1 MKSTFQSSSN
11 ITEHQVTSQV
21 PRSCSASLS
30 TCRSRP
36 VWEALNPFRAS
47 IKFIQKTGR
56 LHFATSF
63 TEKLKMI
70 RCVARVRASSST
82 TELLVNGEGHRCRW
96 FIYSPGEA
104 FKLLKSISSADK
116 LTYWSKATKDVICW
130 SEQPWGHL
138 GERKIL
144 FLLSSPV
151 VGATGAL
158 KLSAESLFSPLFLW
172 LQIDLK
178 KKNHTHQV
186 GDSCRTQAPESWNFR
201 LRDEKWRLHVSD
213 PGSTGC
219 DWYATQR
226 RSERGQGRE
235 SGVGAPAGS
244 TSRLVSR
251 CRRGA
256 NRRRHNWAGPGTSE
270 SSFYLNHEAE
280 RG

>member
-1 MKSTFQSSSN
+1 MSAYSRRLRGTCTARSVSRWNRRSSCAVQTLETVHLVTPPGRDGDEINVAAAWLMKSTFQSSSN

-172 LQIDLK
+172 LQID
-178 KKNHTHQV
+178 
-186 GDSCRTQAPESWNFR
+186 F
-201 LRDEKWRLHVSD
+201 
-213 PGSTGC
+213 
-219 DWYATQR
+219 
-226 RSERGQGRE
+226 
-235 SGVGAPAGS
+235 
-244 TSRLVSR
+244 
-251 CRRGA
+251 
-256 NRRRHNWAGPGTSE
+256 
-270 SSFYLNHEAE
+270 F
-280 RG
+280 